1 MEDKGI
7 GNPNTEDLEED
18 LGEFVHLHT
27 HTEYSL
33 LDGSGNISKML
44 KRAKELGMKALSITD
59 HGAMFGCVNFYKE
72 AKALGIKPIIGCEIY
87 VVPKSMYIKNL
98 DRENETYHLVLLV
111 KNEKGYENLMKI
123 VSKASL
129 EGFYYKPRVDHN
141 YLKEHSEGI
150 IATSACLGGEVQKY
164 ILSGNIEKARETALF
179 YKEIFKDGFYL
190 ELQYHGLPEQLKV
203 NEILVKLSKELDI
216 PLICT
221 NDVHYI
227 NKEDW
232 KAHDILLCIQ
242 TGKTVEEE
250 NRMRYPS
257 HEFYL
262 KSPEEMKVN
271 FSYIPEAL
279 ENTVKIANQC
289 NFDYEFHQSKL
300 PKFPL
305 EPGVDSFQYM
315 RDLCYE
321 GLKERYEHI
330 TEELKERLEYE
341 LNIINQM
348 GYIDYF
354 LIVWDFIKFA
364 KESGIMT
371 GPGRGSGAGSM
382 VAYTLGITKIDPI
395 KYNLIFERFLN
406 PERISMP
413 DIDSD
418 FCYERRGEVID
429 YVVEK
434 YGKDNVSQIITFGTM
449 AARACIR
456 DVGRAMN
463 YSYTEVDKIAKMI
476 PTMLNITIDK
486 ALELNPDLA
495 KVYEE
500 DERVKELIDVSRS
513 LEGLPRH
520 TSTHAAGVVIASQPL
535 VHYVPLSKNEESI
548 VSQFDMV
555 TLEELGLLKM
565 DFLGLRTLT
574 VIRDTVDIIKYTK
587 GIEID
592 IDSIDYDD
600 KKVYSMIGEGK
611 TAGIFQLESPGMT
624 SFMKELKPDS
634 LEDII
639 AGISLY
645 RPGPMAEIPR
655 YLKNKRNP
663 EEVEYDTPQLENILD
678 VTYGCMVYQE
688 QVMQIVRDLAG
699 YSMGRSDLVRRA
711 MSKKKHKVMEEERK
725 NFIYGI
731 VDDKGEVV
739 VPGCIRN
746 GISEKVANKIYD
758 SMMDFASYAFNKS
771 HAAAY
776 AVVAYQT
783 AYLMRY
789 YPTEYIAAMLNSVMG
804 TSEKIAFYSKF
815 AENVGI
821 RVLPPDINKSYA
833 KFTVEEDCIRF
844 GMGAVKNVGL
854 NVINSIVEAREN
866 KGEFKDFMD
875 FASKIEVSSVNKRA
889 VESLIKAGAF
899 DLFKVFRSQL
909 LAIYEKVLDGIGNE
923 KKRNIDGQIS
933 LFDSGFETYNNLKIE
948 YPNIKE
954 FEKKHL
960 LIMEKEM
967 TGIYISGHPLEEYTE
982 SLETF
987 TNTKISDICKP
998 KETLEEELVEIDKA
1012 FNVKD
1017 GDRVV
1022 IGGILSEVKKKVTK
1036 KNEFMA
1042 FVNLEDMEAGVE
1054 CIVFPKSFEK
1064 YRHLIEE
1071 DSLVII
1077 KGRISIKEDEPK
1089 VICEDIQPLIKINK
1103 DKIYILVENNE
1114 EMKRTIEEFKNE
1126 LYIYLGNTPIY
1137 ICTKKER
1144 KKYLIDRNL
1153 WINGEI
1159 EVITYL
1165 KNKFGE
1171 ENVKV
1176 LN

>member
-1 MEDKGI
+1 MEDKEME
-7 GNPNTEDLEED
+7 NLNTEHLEED

-33 LDGSGNISKML
+33 LDGSGKISKML

-72 AKALGIKPIIGCEIY
+72 AKAVGIKPIIGCEIY